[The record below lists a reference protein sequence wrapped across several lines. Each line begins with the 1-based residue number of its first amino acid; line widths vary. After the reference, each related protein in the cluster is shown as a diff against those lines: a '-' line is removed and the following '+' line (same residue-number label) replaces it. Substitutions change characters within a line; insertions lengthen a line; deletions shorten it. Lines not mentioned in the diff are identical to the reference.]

1 MYDYDEYE
9 EEGVEEARMNS
20 RGFNAVCE
28 QAPPSFAKL
37 IADGTVVPDEGKGP
51 YDLAS
56 YHSNI
61 TGKHRGYKAG
71 AGFDEWYAENKEI
84 MWPSTRAGRP
94 RP

>member
-1 MYDYDEYE
+1 MKIHSHKAKEK

-56 YHSNI
+56 YHANI
-61 TGKHRGYKAG
+61 TGKYRGYKDEKG
-71 AGFDEWYAENKEI
+71 YDEWSDKN
-84 MWPSTRAGRP
+84 
-94 RP
+94 

>member
-1 MYDYDEYE
+1 MHASAQSISPNKTSAK
-9 EEGVEEARMNS
+9 G
-20 RGFNAVCE
+20 
-28 QAPPSFAKL
+28 APPRNAEL
-37 IADGTVVPDEGKGP
+37 VADGTVVPDEKEGP

-71 AGFDEWYAENKEI
+71 AGFDEWYAENKET